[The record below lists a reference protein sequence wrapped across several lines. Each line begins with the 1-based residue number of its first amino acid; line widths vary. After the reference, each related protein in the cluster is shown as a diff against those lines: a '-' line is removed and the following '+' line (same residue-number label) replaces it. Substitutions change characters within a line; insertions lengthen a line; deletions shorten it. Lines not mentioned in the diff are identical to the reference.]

1 MRTTKIMATLGP
13 ASRSSEI
20 LDRMFDHGIDVVRI
34 NMSHGTHAEHTEV
47 LQVLRR
53 ITEARGVHVA
63 RVADL
68 CGPKVRTG
76 VIDPAAGDI
85 ARGATCRIMREEVDG
100 TASRFGTNYPGL
112 VEEVAVGHRI
122 LIDDGLIRL
131 RVTEKLGGELICG
144 CEVGGTIG
152 SRKGIN
158 VPDSRLSLSSMTDK
172 DQVDLKW
179 IVANEFDFVALSFV
193 RGPEDVERLRAT
205 LDHAGSRMPII
216 SKIETPQAIE
226 SLDRIIEVSDA
237 ILVARGDLGVEMD
250 VSRIPMLQKDM
261 VRRCRTAGKPVIVA
275 TQMLHSMVS
284 HPVPTR
290 AEVSD
295 VANAVFDGADAVMLS
310 AESAAGRYPIESVA
324 MMNRICSDAHE
335 HSEPRGSRRS
345 DLLDER
351 LRVGQ
356 AVDRITSGVVRSTVL
371 VAQDL
376 GAKLVAVWCR
386 SGRTAQWISKYRVRP
401 LVGLSA
407 DPQICRRMALS
418 YGVEPLL
425 VPAALAEGRSPWSEL
440 EGLLVE
446 RYGLQ
451 RGDLIVV
458 VGDPTAPQRASTLT
472 IHAVG
477 SE

>member
-13 ASRSSEI
+13 ASRAPEI
-20 LDRMFDHGIDVVRI
+20 LDQLIEHGVDVVRI
-34 NMSHGTHAEHTEV
+34 NMSHGTHADHAEV
-47 LQVLRR
+47 LRSLRT
-53 ITEARGVHVA
+53 ITEKRGLHVA

-76 VIDPAAGDI
+76 VIDSTASEI
-85 ARGATCRIMREEVDG
+85 SRGATCRIVREDVRG
-100 TASRFGTNYPGL
+100 NASRFGTNHPGL
-112 VEEVAVGHRI
+112 VDEVAVGHRI
-122 LIDDGLIRL
+122 LIDDGLLRL
-131 RVTEKLGGELICG
+131 RVSEKTVGELTCV

-152 SRKGIN
+152 SHKGIN
-158 VPDSRLSLSSMTDK
+158 VPDSQLSLSSMTDK
-172 DQVDLKW
+172 DHVDLKW
-179 IVANEFDFVALSFV
+179 IVENEFDFVALSFV
-193 RGPEDVERLRAT
+193 REPEDVERLRAT
-205 LDHAGSRMPII
+205 LDRAGSRMPII
-216 SKIETPQAIE
+216 AKIETPQAIA
-226 SLDRIIEVSDA
+226 SLDKIIEVSDA

-275 TQMLHSMVS
+275 TQMLHSMVAQ
-284 HPVPTR
+284 PVPTR

-295 VANAVFDGADAVMLS
+295 VANAVFDGTDAVMLS
-310 AESAAGRYPIESVA
+310 AESAAGRYPIEAVA
-324 MMNRICSDAHE
+324 MMNRICDDVLE
-335 HSEPRGSRRS
+335 HGEPCGSRRS
-345 DLLDER
+345 DLLHER

-356 AVDRITSGVVRSTVL
+356 AVDRITSGVARSAVL

-386 SGRTAQWISKYRVRP
+386 SGTTAQWMSKYRVRP

-407 DPQICRRMALS
+407 DPQVCRRIALS

-440 EGLLVE
+440 EGRLVE
-446 RYGLQ
+446 RYRLQ
-451 RGDLIVV
+451 RGDLMVV

-477 SE
+477 CG